1 MAAGKTASYE
11 PDVRTLVEIGR
22 FVTGADYLKA
32 EQLRRVLMDD
42 FRKVF
47 ETVCVIVVP
56 TTAITA
62 WRHGATMIE
71 IGGRQESVLA
81 ASWRLTFPSNL
92 AGLPTISIPCGFDED
107 GMPIGLQIVGRP
119 FDEASVLR
127 VADAY
132 ERSHDW
138 ALQRPSP

>member
-1 MAAGKTASYE
+1 M
-11 PDVRTLVEIGR
+11 
-22 FVTGADYLKA
+22 TGADYLKA
-32 EQLRRVLMDD
+32 EQFRRVLMDD

-47 ETVCVIVVP
+47 ETVDVIAVP
-56 TTAITA
+56 TTALTG
-62 WRHGATMIE
+62 WRHGATTLE

-81 ASWRLTFPSNL
+81 ASWRLTFPFNL
-92 AGLPTISIPCGFDED
+92 TGLPAISVPCGFDAD

-132 ERSHDW
+132 ERTHDFASRRPE
-138 ALQRPSP
+138 AL